1 MEISGY
7 PQTPAA
13 ARLEVLMPPTPT
25 PPATPP
31 PTPPRPPTP
40 AIPGRRRVL
49 VALLAALT
57 LAGVVAAPA
66 RAAAPAPPARLT
78 NLAHL
83 DFLGDRVDPPEQAGH
98 TTWRMDR
105 EPEIGVLWTY
115 AEPQPDGSYRR
126 LGGGAYD
133 PATNTW
139 GQGAFNAD
147 DMTRAAVVYLRHW
160 RQFGDQDSRD
170 QAYQLLRGVTY
181 LQTSAGPDAGNV
193 VLWMQP
199 DGTLNPSPTPTEEPD
214 PSDSGPS
221 YWLARTIWALG
232 EGYAAFRGADPA
244 FAGFLRERLELSLDA
259 LDRQVLDPR
268 YGTFQTVDGLR
279 LPAWLIVDGADASSE
294 AVYGLAAYVRAGGSA
309 RGRNDLRR
317 LADGVARMPL
327 GDVRDWPY
335 GALLPWARSR
345 SLWHAWGDQMA
356 GSLAEAGSALGRED
370 WVRVAVG
377 ETGRFTPHLLAQ
389 GGPENG
395 WLPAPTD
402 RVQIAYGADATLQ
415 NLLRTAAA
423 ARRPA
428 FADLAGIA
436 GAWYFGN
443 NPAGVAMYDPATG
456 RTFDG
461 INPDRTVNR
470 NSGAESTIHGLLSML
485 ALDAHPAVAAR
496 ARVAGRQAQVTWQ
509 LVEAEAGTL
518 TGAAEVVTP
527 ASAWTGESA
536 WSGGAYVRLGPG
548 GRVAGTVD
556 LPVGGGWWLFPV
568 LDRQQVPA
576 GVVATSHRLDGALAG
591 RADHGGA
598 GAQGVSAVPGYLDLA
613 TTGPVEAGAGPA
625 ELVSTYAGTGPEARL
640 DAVMVQPEVEWLVLG
655 GSGGGQA
662 VARSFA
668 GHREVRVIDLAG
680 SGPASARSY
689 DRTGRLVEVTTSPG
703 GHLRVPVAPGG
714 FTVAS
719 R

>member
-1 MEISGY
+1 
-7 PQTPAA
+7 
-13 ARLEVLMPPTPT
+13 V
-25 PPATPP
+25 
-31 PTPPRPPTP
+31 
-40 AIPGRRRVL
+40 
-49 VALLAALT
+49 
-57 LAGVVAAPA
+57 
-66 RAAAPAPPARLT
+66 
-78 NLAHL
+78 
-83 DFLGDRVDPPEQAGH
+83 
-98 TTWRMDR
+98 
-105 EPEIGVLWTY
+105 
-115 AEPQPDGSYRR
+115 
-126 LGGGAYD
+126 
-133 PATNTW
+133 
-139 GQGAFNAD
+139 
-147 DMTRAAVVYLRHW
+147 
-160 RQFGDQDSRD
+160 
-170 QAYQLLRGVTY
+170 
-181 LQTSAGPDAGNV
+181 
-193 VLWMQP
+193 
-199 DGTLNPSPTPTEEPD
+199 
-214 PSDSGPS
+214 
-221 YWLARTIWALG
+221 WALG

-244 FAGFLRERLELSLDA
+244 FAGFLRARLELSLDA

-309 RGRNDLRR
+309 RGRLDLRR

-345 SLWHAWGDQMA
+345 SLWHAWADQMA
-356 GSLAEAGSALGRED
+356 GSLAEAGRALGRED

-402 RVQIAYGADATLQ
+402 RAQIAYGADATLQ

-509 LVEAEAGTL
+509 LVEAEAEAGTL

-568 LDRQQVPA
+568 LDRMQISA
-576 GVVATSHRLDGALAG
+576 GTVATSHRLDGALAG

-598 GAQGVSAVPGYLDLA
+598 GAQGVSAVPGYLDLG

-625 ELVSTYAGTGPEARL
+625 ELVSAYAGTGPEARL

-668 GHREVRVIDLAG
+668 RHREVRVVDLAG

-689 DRTGRLVEVTTSPG
+689 DRSGRLVEVATSPG

>member
-1 MEISGY
+1 
-7 PQTPAA
+7 
-13 ARLEVLMPPTPT
+13 MPPTSAKLRQVLLPLL
-25 PPATPP
+25 AL
-31 PTPPRPPTP
+31 
-40 AIPGRRRVL
+40 L
-49 VALLAALT
+49 VAV
-57 LAGVVAAPA
+57 GVM
-66 RAAAPAPPARLT
+66 APPAGAADPAPLT

-83 DFLGDRVDPPEQAGH
+83 DFLGDRVDPPDQAGH
-98 TTWRMDR
+98 TTWRLDQ

-126 LGGGAYD
+126 LGGGTYD

-160 RQFGDQDSRD
+160 RQFGDAASRER
-170 QAYQLLRGVTY
+170 AYQLLRGVTY
-181 LQTSAGPDAGNV
+181 LQTSSGPEAGNV

-244 FAGFLRERLELSLDA
+244 FAGFLRARLELSLDA

-294 AVYGLAAYVRAGGSA
+294 AVYGLAAYVGAGGSA
-309 RGRNDLRR
+309 RGRLDLRR

-345 SLWHAWGDQMA
+345 SLWHAWADQMA
-356 GSLAEAGSALGRED
+356 GSLAEAGRVLGRED
-370 WVRVAVG
+370 WVQVAVG

-395 WLPAPTD
+395 WLPAPSD

-509 LVEAEAGTL
+509 LVEAEAEAGTL

-527 ASAWTGESA
+527 ASAWTGESG

-568 LDRQQVPA
+568 LDRMQISA
-576 GVVATSHRLDGALAG
+576 GTVATSHRLDGALAG

-598 GAQGVSAVPGYLDLA
+598 GAQGVSAVPGYLDLG

-625 ELVSTYAGTGPEARL
+625 ELVSSYAGTGPEARL

-668 GHREVRVIDLAG
+668 RHREVRVVDLAG

-689 DRTGRLVEVTTSPG
+689 DRSGRLVEVATSPG

>member
-1 MEISGY
+1 
-7 PQTPAA
+7 
-13 ARLEVLMPPTPT
+13 MPPTSAKLRQVLLPLL
-25 PPATPP
+25 AL
-31 PTPPRPPTP
+31 
-40 AIPGRRRVL
+40 L
-49 VALLAALT
+49 VAV
-57 LAGVVAAPA
+57 GVM
-66 RAAAPAPPARLT
+66 APPAGAANPAPLT

-83 DFLGDRVDPPEQAGH
+83 DFLGDRVDPPDQAGH
-98 TTWRMDR
+98 TTWRLDQ
-105 EPEIGVLWTY
+105 EPEIGMLWTY

-126 LGGGAYD
+126 LGGGTYD

-147 DMTRAAVVYLRHW
+147 DLTRAAVVYLRHW
-160 RQFGDQDSRD
+160 RQFGDAASRER
-170 QAYQLLRGVTY
+170 AYRLLRGVTY
-181 LQTSAGPDAGNV
+181 LQTSSGPDAGNV

-199 DGTLNPSPTPTEEPD
+199 DGTLNPSPTPTEQPD

-244 FAGFLRERLELSLDA
+244 FAGFLRARLELSLDA

-294 AVYGLAAYVRAGGSA
+294 AVYGLAAYVGAGGSA
-309 RGRNDLRR
+309 RGRLDLRR

-345 SLWHAWGDQMA
+345 SLWHAWADQMA
-356 GSLAEAGSALGRED
+356 GSLAEAGRVLGRED
-370 WVRVAVG
+370 WVQVAVG

-395 WLPAPTD
+395 WLPAPSD

-436 GAWYFGN
+436 GAWFFGN

-527 ASAWTGESA
+527 ASAWTGESG

-548 GRVAGTVD
+548 GRVASTVD

-568 LDRQQVPA
+568 LDRQQISA
-576 GVVATSHRLDGALAG
+576 GTVATSHRLDGALAG
-591 RADHGGA
+591 QADHGGA
-598 GAQGVSAVPGYLDLA
+598 GAQGLSAVPGYLDLG

-625 ELVSTYAGTGPEARL
+625 ELVSAYAGTGPEARL

-668 GHREVRVIDLAG
+668 RHHEVRVVDLAG

-689 DRTGRLVEVTTSPG
+689 DRSGRLVEVATSPG

-714 FTVAS
+714 FTVAT

>member
-1 MEISGY
+1 
-7 PQTPAA
+7 
-13 ARLEVLMPPTPT
+13 MPP
-25 PPATPP
+25 PP
-31 PTPPRPPTP
+31 PVPTL
-40 AIPGRRRVL
+40 RRAL
-49 VALLAALT
+49 VAVLAVLT
-57 LAGVVAAPA
+57 LAGVMAAPA
-66 RAAAPAPPARLT
+66 GAATPAAATPATAAAPPARLT

-83 DFLGDRVDPPEQAGH
+83 DFLGDRVDPPDQARH
-98 TTWRMDR
+98 TTWRLDR
-105 EPEIGVLWTY
+105 QPRIGVLWTY

-126 LGGGAYD
+126 LGGGTYD

-147 DMTRAAVVYLRHW
+147 DMTRASVVYLRHW
-160 RQFGDQDSRD
+160 RQFGDAASRVH
-170 QAYQLLRGVTY
+170 AYQLLRGVTY
-181 LQTSAGPDAGNV
+181 LQTSSGPDAGNV

-232 EGYAAFRGADPA
+232 EGYAAFRTADPA
-244 FAGFLRERLELSLDA
+244 FAGFLRQRLELSLDA
-259 LDRQVLDPR
+259 LDRQVLDPNYGR
-268 YGTFQTVDGLR
+268 YQTVDGLR

-294 AVYGLAAYVRAGGSA
+294 AVYGLAAYARAGGSA
-309 RGRNDLRR
+309 RGRLDLRR
-317 LADGVARMPL
+317 LADGVAAMPL
-327 GDVRDWPY
+327 GDVRRWPY
-335 GALLPWARSR
+335 GAVLPWARSR
-345 SLWHAWGDQMA
+345 SMWHAWGDQMA
-356 GSLAEAGSALGRED
+356 GALAEAGRTLGRD
-370 WVRVAVG
+370 AWVRVAVG
-377 ETGRFTPHLLAQ
+377 EVGRFTPHLLAQ

-415 NLLRTAAA
+415 NLLRTATA

-436 GAWYFGN
+436 GAWFFGN

-518 TGAAEVVTP
+518 AGDAEVVTP

-548 GRVAGTVD
+548 GSVTGSVD

-568 LDRQQVPA
+568 LDRQQLPPGQA
-576 GVVATSHRLDGALAG
+576 GTRHALAG
-591 RADHGGA
+591 RPAGRVDHGGA
-598 GAQGVSAVPGYLDLA
+598 GPQGVTAVPGFLDVA
-613 TTGPVEAGAGPA
+613 TAGPVQAGPGPA
-625 ELVSTYAGTGPEARL
+625 ELASAYAGSGPEARL
-640 DAVMVQPEVEWLVLG
+640 DAVLVQPEVEWLVLG
-655 GSGGGQA
+655 GAGGGQA
-662 VARSFA
+662 LARSFA
-668 GHREVRVIDLAG
+668 TRREVRTLDLAG
-680 SGPASARSY
+680 GGPASARSY
-689 DRTGRLVEVTTSPG
+689 NPAGRLVEVVTSPD

-714 FTVAS
+714 FTLAS

>member
-1 MEISGY
+1 
-7 PQTPAA
+7 
-13 ARLEVLMPPTPT
+13 MPPTP
-25 PPATPP
+25 AKL
-31 PTPPRPPTP
+31 PTL
-40 AIPGRRRVL
+40 RR
-49 VALLAALT
+49 ALLALLALVVT
-57 LAGVVAAPA
+57 VGVVAAPA
-66 RAAAPAPPARLT
+66 GAADPAPPVRLT

-83 DFLGDRVDPPEQAGH
+83 DFLGDRVAPPEQAGH
-98 TTWRMDR
+98 TTWRMEQ

-126 LGGGAYD
+126 LGGGTYD
-133 PATNTW
+133 PATDTW

-160 RQFGDQDSRD
+160 RQFGDQASRD
-170 QAYQLLRGVTY
+170 RAYQLLRGVTY
-181 LQTSAGPDAGNV
+181 LQTSSGPDAGNV

-232 EGYAAFRGADPA
+232 EGYAAFRAADPA

-268 YGTFQTVDGLR
+268 YGTYQTVDGLR

-309 RGRNDLRR
+309 RARLDLRR

-356 GSLAEAGSALGRED
+356 GSLAEAGRALGRED

-509 LVEAEAGTL
+509 LVEAETGTL
-518 TGAAEVVTP
+518 DGAAEVVTP

-548 GRVAGTVD
+548 GRVSGTVD

-568 LDRQQVPA
+568 LDRMQISA
-576 GVVATSHRLDGALAG
+576 GMVGTRHRLDGQPAG

-598 GAQGVSAVPGYLDLA
+598 GAQGVTAVPGFLDLG

-625 ELVSTYAGTGPEARL
+625 DLVSTYAGTGPEARL
-640 DAVMVQPEVEWLVLG
+640 DAVMAQPEVEWLVLAG
-655 GSGGGQA
+655 GGGGQA

-668 GHREVRVIDLAG
+668 RHREVRVLDLAG
-680 SGPASARSY
+680 TGPASARSY
-689 DRTGRLVEVTTSPG
+689 DRAGRLVEVVTSPG

>member
-1 MEISGY
+1 
-7 PQTPAA
+7 
-13 ARLEVLMPPTPT
+13 MPPTS
-25 PPATPP
+25 AKL
-31 PTPPRPPTP
+31 
-40 AIPGRRRVL
+40 RRALLPLLALL
-49 VALLAALT
+49 VAV
-57 LAGVVAAPA
+57 GVM
-66 RAAAPAPPARLT
+66 APPAGAANPAPLA
-78 NLAHL
+78 NLGHL

-98 TTWRMDR
+98 TTWRLGQ

-133 PATNTW
+133 PATDTW

-160 RQFGDQDSRD
+160 RQSGDPASRER
-170 QAYQLLRGVTY
+170 AYQLLRGVTY
-181 LQTSAGPDAGNV
+181 LQTSSGPDAGNV

-232 EGYAAFRGADPA
+232 EGYAAFRGPDPA

-268 YGTFQTVDGLR
+268 YGSFLTVDGLR

-309 RGRNDLRR
+309 RARLDLRR
-317 LADGVARMPL
+317 LADGIARMPL
-327 GDVRDWPY
+327 GDVRRWPY
-335 GALLPWARSR
+335 GAVLPWARSR

-356 GSLAEAGSALGRED
+356 GALAEAGRALGRAD
-370 WVRVAVG
+370 WVSVAVG

-496 ARVAGRQAQVTWQ
+496 ARVAGRQAQVTWR
-509 LVEAEAGTL
+509 LVEAEAGAL
-518 TGAAEVVTP
+518 TGAAQVVTP
-527 ASAWTGESA
+527 AEAWTGESA

-576 GVVATSHRLDGALAG
+576 GEVATGHRLGGAAAG
-591 RADHGGA
+591 RVDHGGA
-598 GAQGVSAVPGYLDLA
+598 GPQGVTAVPGYLDLA
-613 TTGPVEAGAGPA
+613 TAGPVEAGPGPA
-625 ELVSTYAGTGPEARL
+625 ELVGDYAGAGPEARL
-640 DAVMVQPEVEWLVLG
+640 DAVIVQPEVEWLVLG
-655 GSGGGQA
+655 GAGGGQA
-662 VARSFA
+662 LARSFA
-668 GHREVRVIDLAG
+668 RHREVRVLDLAG

-689 DRTGRLVEVTTSPG
+689 DRAGRLVEVAASPD

>member
-1 MEISGY
+1 
-7 PQTPAA
+7 
-13 ARLEVLMPPTPT
+13 MPPTP
-25 PPATPP
+25 ANV
-31 PTPPRPPTP
+31 
-40 AIPGRRRVL
+40 RRGML
-49 VALLAALT
+49 PLLALVIAV
-57 LAGVVAAPA
+57 GVLGAPA
-66 RAAAPAPPARLT
+66 GAATRRPLT

-98 TTWRMDR
+98 TTWRLAS
-105 EPEIGVLWTY
+105 EPEVGVLWTY
-115 AEPQPDGSYRR
+115 AERQPDGSYRR
-126 LGGGAYD
+126 VGGGAYD

-160 RQFGDQDSRD
+160 RQFGDRASREH
-170 QAYQLLRGVTY
+170 AYQLLRGVTY
-181 LQTSAGPDAGNV
+181 LQTASGPDAGNV

-244 FAGFLRERLELSLDA
+244 FAGFLRGRLELSLDA

-294 AVYGLAAYVRAGGSA
+294 AVYGLAAYADAGASA
-309 RGRNDLRR
+309 RGRLDLRR
-317 LADGVARMPL
+317 LADGVARMPP
-327 GDVRDWPY
+327 GDVRRWPY
-335 GALLPWARSR
+335 GAVLPWARSR

-356 GSLAEAGSALGRED
+356 GALAEAGRVLGRDD

-377 ETGRFTPHLLAQ
+377 ETASFTPHLLAQ

-395 WLPAPTD
+395 WTPAPTD

-423 ARRPA
+423 A
-428 FADLAGIA
+428 
-436 GAWYFGN
+436 
-443 NPAGVAMYDPATG
+443 
-456 RTFDG
+456 
-461 INPDRTVNR
+461 
-470 NSGAESTIHGLLSML
+470 
-485 ALDAHPAVAAR
+485 
-496 ARVAGRQAQVTWQ
+496 
-509 LVEAEAGTL
+509 GTP

-527 ASAWTGESA
+527 ASVWTGESA
-536 WSGGAYVRLGPG
+536 WSGGAYLRLGPG
-548 GRVAGTVD
+548 GRVVGTVD

-568 LDRQQVPA
+568 LDRQQIPA
-576 GVVATSHRLDGALAG
+576 GVVATGHRLGGAEAG
-591 RADHGGA
+591 RVDHSGA
-598 GAQGVSAVPGYLDLA
+598 GPQGVTAVPGYLDVA
-613 TTGPVEAGAGPA
+613 AAGPVQAGPGPA
-625 ELVSTYAGTGPEARL
+625 ELVSAYAGTGPEAGL
-640 DAVMVQPEVEWLVLG
+640 DAVLVQPEVEWLVLG

-668 GHREVRVIDLAG
+668 RSRQVRTLDLAG
-680 SGPASARSY
+680 AGPAGARSY
-689 DRTGRLVEVTTSPG
+689 D
-703 GHLRVPVAPGG
+703 
-714 FTVAS
+714 
-719 R
+719 

>member
-1 MEISGY
+1 
-7 PQTPAA
+7 
-13 ARLEVLMPPTPT
+13 
-25 PPATPP
+25 
-31 PTPPRPPTP
+31 
-40 AIPGRRRVL
+40 
-49 VALLAALT
+49 
-57 LAGVVAAPA
+57 
-66 RAAAPAPPARLT
+66 
-78 NLAHL
+78 
-83 DFLGDRVDPPEQAGH
+83 
-98 TTWRMDR
+98 
-105 EPEIGVLWTY
+105 
-115 AEPQPDGSYRR
+115 
-126 LGGGAYD
+126 
-133 PATNTW
+133 
-139 GQGAFNAD
+139 
-147 DMTRAAVVYLRHW
+147 
-160 RQFGDQDSRD
+160 
-170 QAYQLLRGVTY
+170 
-181 LQTSAGPDAGNV
+181 
-193 VLWMQP
+193 
-199 DGTLNPSPTPTEEPD
+199 
-214 PSDSGPS
+214 
-221 YWLARTIWALG
+221 
-232 EGYAAFRGADPA
+232 
-244 FAGFLRERLELSLDA
+244 
-259 LDRQVLDPR
+259 
-268 YGTFQTVDGLR
+268 
-279 LPAWLIVDGADASSE
+279 
-294 AVYGLAAYVRAGGSA
+294 
-309 RGRNDLRR
+309 
-317 LADGVARMPL
+317 VARMPL

-345 SLWHAWGDQMA
+345 SLWHAWADQMA
-356 GSLAEAGSALGRED
+356 GSLAEAGGALGRED

-402 RVQIAYGADATLQ
+402 RAQIAYGADATLQ

-436 GAWYFGN
+436 AAWYFGN

-568 LDRQQVPA
+568 LDRQQLPA
-576 GVVATSHRLDGALAG
+576 GVVATSHRLGGALAG

-598 GAQGVSAVPGYLDLA
+598 GAQGVSAVPGYLDLG
-613 TTGPVEAGAGPA
+613 TTGPVEAGAGTA

-668 GHREVRVIDLAG
+668 RHREVRVIDLAG
-680 SGPASARSY
+680 SGPASARGY
-689 DRTGRLVEVTTSPG
+689 DRTGRLVEVTTSPS

>member
-1 MEISGY
+1 
-7 PQTPAA
+7 
-13 ARLEVLMPPTPT
+13 MPPTS
-25 PPATPP
+25 AKL
-31 PTPPRPPTP
+31 
-40 AIPGRRRVL
+40 RRALLPLLALL
-49 VALLAALT
+49 VAV
-57 LAGVVAAPA
+57 GVM
-66 RAAAPAPPARLT
+66 APPAGAANPAPLT

-83 DFLGDRVDPPEQAGH
+83 DFLGDRVDPPDQAGH
-98 TTWRMDR
+98 TTWRLDQ

-126 LGGGAYD
+126 LGGGTYD

-160 RQFGDQDSRD
+160 RQFGDAASRER
-170 QAYQLLRGVTY
+170 AYRLLRGVTY
-181 LQTSAGPDAGNV
+181 LQTSSGPDAGNV

-199 DGTLNPSPTPTEEPD
+199 DGTLNPSPTPTEQPD

-244 FAGFLRERLELSLDA
+244 FAGFLRGRLELSLDA

-294 AVYGLAAYVRAGGSA
+294 AVYGLAAYVGAGGSA
-309 RGRNDLRR
+309 RGRLDLRR

-345 SLWHAWGDQMA
+345 SLWHAWADQMA
-356 GSLAEAGSALGRED
+356 GSLAEAGRVLGRED
-370 WVRVAVG
+370 WVQVAVG

-395 WLPAPTD
+395 WLPAPSD

-436 GAWYFGN
+436 GAWFFGN

-527 ASAWTGESA
+527 ASAWTGESG

-548 GRVAGTVD
+548 GRVASTVD

-568 LDRQQVPA
+568 LDRQQISA
-576 GVVATSHRLDGALAG
+576 GTVATSHRLDGALAG

-598 GAQGVSAVPGYLDLA
+598 GAQGLSAVPGYLDLG

-625 ELVSTYAGTGPEARL
+625 ELVSAYAGTGPEARL

-668 GHREVRVIDLAG
+668 RHREVRVVDLAG

-689 DRTGRLVEVTTSPG
+689 DRSGRLVEVATSPG

-714 FTVAS
+714 FTVAT

>member
-1 MEISGY
+1 
-7 PQTPAA
+7 
-13 ARLEVLMPPTPT
+13 MPPTP
-25 PPATPP
+25 AKL
-31 PTPPRPPTP
+31 PTL
-40 AIPGRRRVL
+40 RR
-49 VALLAALT
+49 ALLALLALVVT
-57 LAGVVAAPA
+57 VGVVAAPA
-66 RAAAPAPPARLT
+66 GAAGPAPPVRLT

-83 DFLGDRVDPPEQAGH
+83 DFLGDRVAPPEQAGH
-98 TTWRMDR
+98 TTWRIGQ

-126 LGGGAYD
+126 LGGGTYD
-133 PATNTW
+133 PATDTW

-160 RQFGDQDSRD
+160 RQFGDQASRD
-170 QAYQLLRGVTY
+170 RAYQLLRGVTY
-181 LQTSAGPDAGNV
+181 LQTSSGPDAGNV

-232 EGYAAFRGADPA
+232 EGYAAFRAADPA

-268 YGTFQTVDGLR
+268 YGTYQTVDGLR

-309 RGRNDLRR
+309 RARLDLRR

-356 GSLAEAGSALGRED
+356 GSLAEAGRALGRED

-496 ARVAGRQAQVTWQ
+496 ARVAGRRAQVTWQ

-518 TGAAEVVTP
+518 DGAAEVVTP

-548 GRVAGTVD
+548 GRVSGTVD

-576 GVVATSHRLDGALAG
+576 GVVGTRHRLGGQPAG

-598 GAQGVSAVPGYLDLA
+598 GAQGVTAVPGFLDLG

-625 ELVSTYAGTGPEARL
+625 DLVSAYAGTGPEARL
-640 DAVMVQPEVEWLVLG
+640 DAVMAQPEVQWLVLA

-668 GHREVRVIDLAG
+668 RHREVRVLDLAG
-680 SGPASARSY
+680 SGPASARS
-689 DRTGRLVEVTTSPG
+689 
-703 GHLRVPVAPGG
+703 
-714 FTVAS
+714 
-719 R
+719 

>member
-1 MEISGY
+1 
-7 PQTPAA
+7 
-13 ARLEVLMPPTPT
+13 MPPTPAKL
-25 PPATPP
+25 PSL
-31 PTPPRPPTP
+31 
-40 AIPGRRRVL
+40 RR
-49 VALLAALT
+49 ALLALLALVVT
-57 LAGVVAAPA
+57 VGVVAAPA
-66 RAAAPAPPARLT
+66 GAADPAPPVRLT

-83 DFLGDRVDPPEQAGH
+83 DFLGDRVAPPEQAGH
-98 TTWRMDR
+98 TTWRIGQ

-126 LGGGAYD
+126 LGGGTYD
-133 PATNTW
+133 PATDTW

-147 DMTRAAVVYLRHW
+147 DMTRAAVAYLRHW
-160 RQFGDQDSRD
+160 RQFGDQASRD
-170 QAYQLLRGVTY
+170 RAYQLLRGVTY
-181 LQTSAGPDAGNV
+181 LQTSSGPDAGNV

-232 EGYAAFRGADPA
+232 EGYAAFRAADPA

-268 YGTFQTVDGLR
+268 YGTYQTVDGLR

-309 RGRNDLRR
+309 RARLDLRR

-356 GSLAEAGSALGRED
+356 GSLAEAGRALGRED

-518 TGAAEVVTP
+518 DGAAEVVTP

-548 GRVAGTVD
+548 GRVSGTVD

-568 LDRQQVPA
+568 LDRMQISAGMVGTRHRLGGEPA
-576 GVVATSHRLDGALAG
+576 GRSR
-591 RADHGGA
+591 
-598 GAQGVSAVPGYLDLA
+598 PG
-613 TTGPVEAGAGPA
+613 
-625 ELVSTYAGTGPEARL
+625 
-640 DAVMVQPEVEWLVLG
+640 W
-655 GSGGGQA
+655 
-662 VARSFA
+662 
-668 GHREVRVIDLAG
+668 
-680 SGPASARSY
+680 SGPATAW
-689 DRTGRLVEVTTSPG
+689 P
-703 GHLRVPVAPGG
+703 
-714 FTVAS
+714 AS
-719 R
+719 RPIMSTASVPRRARWTTAGPGPRG

>member
-1 MEISGY
+1 
-7 PQTPAA
+7 
-13 ARLEVLMPPTPT
+13 MPPTPAKL
-25 PPATPP
+25 PSL
-31 PTPPRPPTP
+31 
-40 AIPGRRRVL
+40 RR
-49 VALLAALT
+49 ALLALLALVVT
-57 LAGVVAAPA
+57 VGVVAAPA
-66 RAAAPAPPARLT
+66 GAADPAPPVRLT

-83 DFLGDRVDPPEQAGH
+83 DFLGDRVAPPEQAGH
-98 TTWRMDR
+98 TTWRIGQ

-126 LGGGAYD
+126 LGGGTYD
-133 PATNTW
+133 PATDTW

-147 DMTRAAVVYLRHW
+147 DMTRAAVAYLRHW
-160 RQFGDQDSRD
+160 RQFGDQASRD
-170 QAYQLLRGVTY
+170 RAYQLLRGVTY
-181 LQTSAGPDAGNV
+181 LQTSSGPDAGNV

-232 EGYAAFRGADPA
+232 EGYAAFRAADPA

-268 YGTFQTVDGLR
+268 YGTDQAVDGLR

-309 RGRNDLRR
+309 RARLDLRR

-356 GSLAEAGSALGRED
+356 GSLAEAGRALGRED

-518 TGAAEVVTP
+518 DGAAEVVTP

-548 GRVAGTVD
+548 GRVSGTVD

-568 LDRQQVPA
+568 LDRMQISA
-576 GVVATSHRLDGALAG
+576 GMVGTRHRLGGEPAG

-598 GAQGVSAVPGYLDLA
+598 GAQGVTAVPGFLDLG

-625 ELVSTYAGTGPEARL
+625 DLVSAYAGTGPEARL
-640 DAVMVQPEVEWLVLG
+640 DAVMAQPEVEWLVLAG
-655 GSGGGQA
+655 GGGGQA

-668 GHREVRVIDLAG
+668 RHREVRVLDLAG

-689 DRTGRLVEVTTSPG
+689 DRAGRLVEVVTSPG
-703 GHLRVPVAPGG
+703 GRLRVPVAPGG

>member
-1 MEISGY
+1 
-7 PQTPAA
+7 
-13 ARLEVLMPPTPT
+13 MPPTP
-25 PPATPP
+25 PP
-31 PTPPRPPTP
+31 PSPPIPSLRRLVVTLVAALLLAGVMAAAPTP
-40 AIPGRRRVL
+40 AG
-49 VALLAALT
+49 
-57 LAGVVAAPA
+57 
-66 RAAAPAPPARLT
+66 AAAPLT

-83 DFLGDRVDPPEQAGH
+83 DFLGDRVDPPDQARH

-126 LGGGAYD
+126 LGGGTYD

-160 RQFGDQDSRD
+160 RQFGDAASRD
-170 QAYQLLRGVTY
+170 HAYQLLRGVTY

-199 DGTLNPSPTPTEEPD
+199 DGTLNPSPTPAEEPD

-232 EGYAAFRGADPA
+232 EGYAAFRTADPA

-294 AVYGLAAYVRAGGSA
+294 AVYGLSAYARAGGSA
-309 RGRNDLRR
+309 RARTDLRR

-356 GSLAEAGSALGRED
+356 GSLAEAGRALGRED

-377 ETGRFTPHLLAQ
+377 ETARFTPHLLTQ

-423 ARRPA
+423 ARRPG

-443 NPAGVAMYDPATG
+443 NPAGAAMYDPATG

-509 LVEAEAGTL
+509 LVEAETGTL
-518 TGAAEVVTP
+518 TGTAEVVTP

-568 LDRQQVPA
+568 LDRQQLPA
-576 GVVATSHRLDGALAG
+576 GAVATSHRLAGALAG
-591 RADHGGA
+591 RVDHGGA
-598 GAQGVSAVPGYLDLA
+598 GAQGVSAVPGYLDLG

-625 ELVSTYAGTGPEARL
+625 ELVSAYAGTGPEARL
-640 DAVMVQPEVEWLVLG
+640 DAVMIQPEVELLVLG
-655 GSGGGQA
+655 GSGGSQA

-668 GHREVRVIDLAG
+668 RHREVRVVDLAG
-680 SGPASARSY
+680 SGPARARSY
-689 DRTGRLVEVTTSPG
+689 DSTGRLVEVATSPG

-714 FTVAS
+714 FTVAT

>member
-1 MEISGY
+1 
-7 PQTPAA
+7 
-13 ARLEVLMPPTPT
+13 MPPTP
-25 PPATPP
+25 AKL
-31 PTPPRPPTP
+31 PTL
-40 AIPGRRRVL
+40 RR
-49 VALLAALT
+49 ALLALLALVVT
-57 LAGVVAAPA
+57 VGVVAAPA
-66 RAAAPAPPARLT
+66 GAAGPAPPVRLT

-83 DFLGDRVDPPEQAGH
+83 DFLGDRVAPPEQSGH
-98 TTWRMDR
+98 TTWRIDR

-126 LGGGAYD
+126 LGGGTYD
-133 PATNTW
+133 PATDTW

-160 RQFGDQDSRD
+160 RQFGDQASRD
-170 QAYQLLRGVTY
+170 RAYQLLRGVTY
-181 LQTSAGPDAGNV
+181 LQTSSGPDAGNV

-232 EGYAAFRGADPA
+232 EGYAAFRAADPA

-268 YGTFQTVDGLR
+268 YGTYQTVDGLR

-294 AVYGLAAYVRAGGSA
+294 AVYGLAAYVRAGGPA
-309 RGRNDLRR
+309 RARLDLRR

-356 GSLAEAGSALGRED
+356 GSLAEAGRALGRED

-509 LVEAEAGTL
+509 LVEAEAGAL
-518 TGAAEVVTP
+518 DGAAEIVTP

-548 GRVAGTVD
+548 GRVSGTVD

-568 LDRQQVPA
+568 LDRMQISA
-576 GVVATSHRLDGALAG
+576 GMVGTRHRLGGEPAG

-598 GAQGVSAVPGYLDLA
+598 GAQGVTAVPGFLDLG

-625 ELVSTYAGTGPEARL
+625 DLVSTYAGTGPEARL
-640 DAVMVQPEVEWLVLG
+640 DAVMAQPEVEWLVLAG
-655 GSGGGQA
+655 GGGGQA

-668 GHREVRVIDLAG
+668 RHREVRVLDLAG
-680 SGPASARSY
+680 TGPASARSY
-689 DRTGRLVEVTTSPG
+689 DRAGRLVEVVTSPG

>member
-1 MEISGY
+1 
-7 PQTPAA
+7 
-13 ARLEVLMPPTPT
+13 MPPTPAKL
-25 PPATPP
+25 PSL
-31 PTPPRPPTP
+31 
-40 AIPGRRRVL
+40 RR
-49 VALLAALT
+49 ALLALLALVVT
-57 LAGVVAAPA
+57 VGVVAAPA
-66 RAAAPAPPARLT
+66 GAADPAPPVRLT

-83 DFLGDRVDPPEQAGH
+83 DFLGDRVAPPEQAGH
-98 TTWRMDR
+98 TTWRIGQ

-126 LGGGAYD
+126 LGGGTYD
-133 PATNTW
+133 PATDTW

-147 DMTRAAVVYLRHW
+147 DMTRAAVAYLRHW
-160 RQFGDQDSRD
+160 RQFGDQASRD
-170 QAYQLLRGVTY
+170 RAYQLLRGVTY
-181 LQTSAGPDAGNV
+181 LQTSSGPDAGNV

-232 EGYAAFRGADPA
+232 EGYAAFRAADPA

-268 YGTFQTVDGLR
+268 YGTYQTVDGLR

-294 AVYGLAAYVRAGGSA
+294 AVYGLTAYVRAGGSA
-309 RGRNDLRR
+309 RARLDLRR

-356 GSLAEAGSALGRED
+356 GSLAEAGRALGRED

-518 TGAAEVVTP
+518 DGAAEVVTP

-548 GRVAGTVD
+548 GRVSGTVD

-568 LDRQQVPA
+568 LDRMQISA
-576 GVVATSHRLDGALAG
+576 GMVGTRHRLGGEPAG

-598 GAQGVSAVPGYLDLA
+598 GAQGVTAVPGFLDLG

-625 ELVSTYAGTGPEARL
+625 DLVSAYAGTGPEARL
-640 DAVMVQPEVEWLVLG
+640 DAVMAQPEVEWLVLAG
-655 GSGGGQA
+655 DGGGQA

-668 GHREVRVIDLAG
+668 RHREVRALDLAG

-689 DRTGRLVEVTTSPG
+689 DRAGRLVEVVTSPG
-703 GHLRVPVAPGG
+703 GHLRAPVAPGG

>member
-1 MEISGY
+1 
-7 PQTPAA
+7 
-13 ARLEVLMPPTPT
+13 MPPTS
-25 PPATPP
+25 AKL
-31 PTPPRPPTP
+31 
-40 AIPGRRRVL
+40 RRALLPLLALL
-49 VALLAALT
+49 VAV
-57 LAGVVAAPA
+57 GVM
-66 RAAAPAPPARLT
+66 APPAGAANPAPLT

-83 DFLGDRVDPPEQAGH
+83 DFLGDRVDPPDQAGH
-98 TTWRMDR
+98 TTWRLDQ
-105 EPEIGVLWTY
+105 EPEIGMLWTY

-126 LGGGAYD
+126 LGGGTYD

-160 RQFGDQDSRD
+160 RQFGDAASRER
-170 QAYQLLRGVTY
+170 AYQLLRGVTY
-181 LQTSAGPDAGNV
+181 LQTSSGPDAGNV

-199 DGTLNPSPTPTEEPD
+199 DGTLNPSPTPTEQPD

-244 FAGFLRERLELSLDA
+244 FAGFLRGRLELSLDA

-294 AVYGLAAYVRAGGSA
+294 AVYGLAAYVGAGGSA
-309 RGRNDLRR
+309 RGRLDLRR

-345 SLWHAWGDQMA
+345 SLWHAWADQMA
-356 GSLAEAGSALGRED
+356 GSLAEAGRVLGRED
-370 WVRVAVG
+370 WVQVAVG

-395 WLPAPTD
+395 WLPAPSD

-436 GAWYFGN
+436 GAWFFGN

-527 ASAWTGESA
+527 ASAWTGESG

-548 GRVAGTVD
+548 GRVASTVD

-568 LDRQQVPA
+568 LDRQQISA
-576 GVVATSHRLDGALAG
+576 GTVATSHRLDGALAG

-598 GAQGVSAVPGYLDLA
+598 GAQGLSAVPGYLDLG

-625 ELVSTYAGTGPEARL
+625 ELVSSYAGTGPEARL

-668 GHREVRVIDLAG
+668 RHREVRVVDLAG

-689 DRTGRLVEVTTSPG
+689 DRSGRLVEVATSPG

-714 FTVAS
+714 FTVAT

>member
-1 MEISGY
+1 
-7 PQTPAA
+7 
-13 ARLEVLMPPTPT
+13 MPPTS
-25 PPATPP
+25 AKL
-31 PTPPRPPTP
+31 
-40 AIPGRRRVL
+40 RRALLPLLALL
-49 VALLAALT
+49 VAV
-57 LAGVVAAPA
+57 GVM
-66 RAAAPAPPARLT
+66 APPAGAANPAPLT

-83 DFLGDRVDPPEQAGH
+83 DFLGDRVDPPDQAGH
-98 TTWRMDR
+98 TTWRLDQ

-126 LGGGAYD
+126 LGGGTYD

-160 RQFGDQDSRD
+160 RQFGDAASRER
-170 QAYQLLRGVTY
+170 AYQLLRGVTY
-181 LQTSAGPDAGNV
+181 LQTSSGPDAGNV

-244 FAGFLRERLELSLDA
+244 FAGFLRARLELSLDA

-294 AVYGLAAYVRAGGSA
+294 AVYGLAAYVGAGGSA
-309 RGRNDLRR
+309 RGRLDLRR

-345 SLWHAWGDQMA
+345 SLWHAWADQMA
-356 GSLAEAGSALGRED
+356 GSLAEAGRVLGRED

-395 WLPAPTD
+395 WLPAPSD

-527 ASAWTGESA
+527 ASAWTGESG

-568 LDRQQVPA
+568 LDRQQISA
-576 GVVATSHRLDGALAG
+576 GTVATSHRLDGALAG

-598 GAQGVSAVPGYLDLA
+598 GAQGVSAVPGYLDLG

-625 ELVSTYAGTGPEARL
+625 ELVSSYAGTGPEARL

-668 GHREVRVIDLAG
+668 RDREVRVVDLAG

-703 GHLRVPVAPGG
+703 GHLRAPVAPGG

>member
-1 MEISGY
+1 M
-7 PQTPAA
+7 
-13 ARLEVLMPPTPT
+13 LVVLLAVICSMVVAV
-25 PPATPP
+25 PPA
-31 PTPPRPPTP
+31 
-40 AIPGRRRVL
+40 G
-49 VALLAALT
+49 
-57 LAGVVAAPA
+57 
-66 RAAAPAPPARLT
+66 AAAPGPLT
-78 NLAHL
+78 NLGHL
-83 DFLGDRVDPPEQAGH
+83 EFLGDRVDPPEQVGH

-105 EPEIGVLWTY
+105 EPQIGVLWTY
-115 AEPQPDGSYRR
+115 AEPQPDGTYRR
-126 LGGGAYD
+126 LGGGTYD

-147 DMTRAAVVYLRHW
+147 DLTRAAVVYLRHW
-160 RQFGDQDSRD
+160 RQFGDQGSRD

-181 LQTSAGPDAGNV
+181 LQTSSGPDAGNV

-244 FAGFLRERLELSLDA
+244 FAGFLRDRLELSLDA

-309 RGRNDLRR
+309 RGRLDLRR

-423 ARRPA
+423 ARRPG

-518 TGAAEVVTP
+518 SGAAEVVTP

-556 LPVGGGWWLFPV
+556 LPVGGGFWLFPV

-598 GAQGVSAVPGYLDLA
+598 GAQGVSAVPGYLDLG

-668 GHREVRVIDLAG
+668 RHREVRVIDLAG

-689 DRTGRLVEVTTSPG
+689 DRTGRLVEVATSPG

-714 FTVAS
+714 FTVAT

>member
-1 MEISGY
+1 
-7 PQTPAA
+7 
-13 ARLEVLMPPTPT
+13 MPPTPPM
-25 PPATPP
+25 PPMP
-31 PTPPRPPTP
+31 PTTARKH
-40 AIPGRRRVL
+40 RRVL
-49 VALLAALT
+49 GLLLA
-57 LAGVVAAPA
+57 VVASVVVAV
-66 RAAAPAPPARLT
+66 PPAGAATPGRLT

-83 DFLGDRVDPPEQAGH
+83 DFLGDRVAPPEQAGH
-98 TTWRMDR
+98 TTWRIGQD
-105 EPEIGVLWTY
+105 PEIGVVWTY

-126 LGGGAYD
+126 LGGGTYD
-133 PATNTW
+133 PATDTW

-160 RQFGDQDSRD
+160 RQFGDQASRD
-170 QAYQLLRGVTY
+170 RAYQLLRGVTY
-181 LQTSAGPDAGNV
+181 LQTSSGPDAGNV

-232 EGYAAFRGADPA
+232 EGYAAFRAADPA
-244 FAGFLRERLELSLDA
+244 FAGFLRQRLELSLDA

-268 YGTFQTVDGLR
+268 YGTYQTVDGLR

-309 RGRNDLRR
+309 RARLDLRR

-356 GSLAEAGSALGRED
+356 GSLAEAGRALGRED

-518 TGAAEVVTP
+518 DGAAEVVTP

-548 GRVAGTVD
+548 GRVSGTVD

-568 LDRQQVPA
+568 LDRMQISAGMVGTRHRLGGEPA
-576 GVVATSHRLDGALAG
+576 GRV
-591 RADHGGA
+591 DHGGA
-598 GAQGVSAVPGYLDLA
+598 GAQGVTAVPGFLDLG

-625 ELVSTYAGTGPEARL
+625 DLVSTYAGTGPEARL
-640 DAVMVQPEVEWLVLG
+640 DAVMAQPEVEWLVLAG
-655 GSGGGQA
+655 GGGGQA

-668 GHREVRVIDLAG
+668 RHREVRVLDLAG
-680 SGPASARSY
+680 TGPASARSY
-689 DRTGRLVEVTTSPG
+689 DRAGRLVEVVTSPG